1 MERLCLADFVA
12 LFNCVKDKEGDS
24 SSASNINASFTDID
38 DFLPETNFED
48 NTDDDPD
55 SINVIES
62 ECEPNEYKLKGDMRL
77 VKGKKPKIIRSVRY
91 HKDKDPENHYR
102 EQLMLYTSWRKE
114 SSDLIK
120 DCQTYQER
128 FEQVRDEILCNRRQ
142 YEYHSEILDKAM
154 EDMNNA
160 KYDNFDNVAP
170 NAEHLNKQDC
180 AVKQKPSEL
189 FGCFDPGKNK
199 HHSHYDL
206 LDDIGIFPRN
216 KDDEELLMRRMSDN
230 DYYALVRSLNEEQR
244 QFFFIMSYIQ

>member
-1 MERLCLADFVA
+1 M
-12 LFNCVKDKEGDS
+12 
-24 SSASNINASFTDID
+24 
-38 DFLPETNFED
+38 
-48 NTDDDPD
+48 
-55 SINVIES
+55 
-62 ECEPNEYKLKGDMRL
+62 
-77 VKGKKPKIIRSVRY
+77 
-91 HKDKDPENHYR
+91 
-102 EQLMLYTSWRKE
+102 E

-128 FEQVRDEILCNRRQ
+128 FELVKDEILCNRCQ
-142 YEYHSEILDKAM
+142 YEYHSEVLDKAM
-154 EDMNNA
+154 DNMNNA

-199 HHSHYDL
+199 HHSQYDL

-216 KDDEELLMRRMSDN
+216 NDNEELLMKRMSDN

-244 QFFFIMSYIQ
+244 QFFYHVLHSVKTKDDPLRLFLGGGAGVFTECRT